1 MGIFDEIR
9 GAFDRHNNG
18 HVQLIIINVIVFVLT
33 AILYVFSGGGGPGS
47 VYDVTIDWVA
57 IPPQFGE
64 FATKAWTLFTYAFV
78 HSINPLHIAFNMI
91 ALYWF
96 ARLLIEYLGNDKFI
110 AVYVLGII
118 AGGLAFLL
126 THNLIPFYIGRG
138 AGLIGASA
146 AVNAVIVAAATLL
159 PDYTFFMLF
168 LGPVRIKWIAL
179 AYVLLSFIGTVQGNA
194 GGDIAHLG
202 GALIGF
208 IYIKQLQVGVDWGR
222 WVTTTLNWFS
232 GLFRPSPKVKVT
244 YRKTEKARTSTAKQ
258 SFNKATQEEIDAI
271 LDKISDKGYDAL
283 TKEEKEKLF
292 NASKK

>member
-1 MGIFDEIR
+1 MGIFDEIK
-9 GAFDRHNNG
+9 GAFDRYNNG
-18 HVQLIIINVIVFVLT
+18 HVQLIIINVIVFVVT
-33 AILYVFSGGGGPGS
+33 AVVYVFSGGGGPGTP
-47 VYDVTIDWVA
+47 YDVMIDWVA
-57 IPPQFGE
+57 IPATFGE
-64 FATKAWTLFTYAFV
+64 FATKAWTLITYAFV
-78 HSINPLHIAFNMI
+78 HSINPLHLLFNMI

-126 THNLIPFYIGRG
+126 THNLIPFYIGRS
-138 AGLIGASA
+138 AGLYGASA

-168 LGPVRIKWIAL
+168 IGPVRIKWIAL

-202 GALIGF
+202 GGLIGF
-208 IYIKQLQVGVDWGR
+208 IYVKQLQAGIDWGR
-222 WVTTTLNWFS
+222 WITVTLNWIS

-244 YRKTEKARTSTAKQ
+244 YRKTEKARPSTAKQ
-258 SFNKATQEEIDAI
+258 TFNKATQEEIDAI